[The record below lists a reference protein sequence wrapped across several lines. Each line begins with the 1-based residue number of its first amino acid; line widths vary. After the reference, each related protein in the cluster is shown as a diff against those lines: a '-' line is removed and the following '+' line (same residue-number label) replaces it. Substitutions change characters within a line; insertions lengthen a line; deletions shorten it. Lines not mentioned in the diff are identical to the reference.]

1 MHDYVVVQD
10 STCGW
15 RVQPRCRRHIPIPIR
30 SCYTP
35 VWGPL
40 SHTPACSLSQMA
52 LMTTHSP
59 AYGPAPRALASSH
72 GTRCVT
78 LLGETPAYSYYCT
91 TYAAGSQPHT
101 SHLAEVQEYWQYRD
115 RLSAVDEVLM
125 MDSHI
130 LVPPELRQDA
140 LAALH
145 AAHQG
150 VSSMQNRAQASV
162 FWPGSSGDL
171 DTVCRECAICN
182 QITPSQT
189 ALSPAEP
196 VTPSY
201 TFQAIDANHFTVHGT
216 KYLVIVDRFSEWPH
230 IMRTTKSD
238 EALGTQGLIRNL
250 KLIFASC
257 GAPDK
262 LSSDGG
268 PEFTADQTHA
278 FLERWGVTHRL
289 SSAYNPTSNGRAS
302 QHKGNFMVE
311 FPLDSAAYLVR
322 VRCLAD
328 V

>member
-1 MHDYVVVQD
+1 M
-10 STCGW
+10 W
-15 RVQPRCRRHIPIPIR
+15 
-30 SCYTP
+30 
-35 VWGPL
+35 
-40 SHTPACSLSQMA
+40 
-52 LMTTHSP
+52 
-59 AYGPAPRALASSH
+59 LASPTPLQTPHPDTHPKLLYPRLRPSQPYASLFTEPD
-72 GTRCVT
+72 GTDDN
-78 LLGETPAYSYYCT
+78 
-91 TYAAGSQPHT
+91 TYASIRAGTKGFGVITWDAVRDATGWDPSLQLLLHYICSGFPT
-101 SHLAEVQEYWQYRD
+101 SHQSLPAEVQEYWQYRD

-125 MDSHI
+125 MHSHI

-230 IMRTTKSD
+230 IMRATKSD

-250 KLIFASC
+250 KFIFASC

-302 QHKGNFMVE
+302 QHKGNFMAE